1 MTDEK
6 EPIGSISEEFA
17 LLERHILILKTV
29 RDNQP
34 IGIISLSEKTGIPKH
49 KVRYSLKLLEKEGII
64 KATPDGAVVTESCD
78 EFLKNISEYVK
89 GLYSKVEELL
99 SQI

>member
-17 LLERHILILKTV
+17 LLERHIMILKTV
-29 RDNQP
+29 RINQP
-34 IGIISLSEKTGIPKH
+34 IGLIRLSEMTGIPKH

-64 KATPDGAVVTESCD
+64 RATTDGAVVTDKYD

>member
-1 MTDEK
+1 MSEN
-6 EPIGSISEEFA
+6 EPIGSLTEEFA

-29 RDNQP
+29 KANQP
-34 IGIISLSEKTGIPKH
+34 IGLVRLSETTGIPKH

-64 KATPDGAVVTESCD
+64 EATQAGAVVTQRYD
-78 EFLKNISEYVK
+78 EFLKSISEYVS

>member
-1 MTDEK
+1 MSEN
-6 EPIGSISEEFA
+6 EPIGSLTEEFA

-29 RDNQP
+29 KANQP
-34 IGIISLSEKTGIPKH
+34 IGLVRLSETTGIPKH

-64 KATPDGAVVTESCD
+64 EATQAGAVVTQKYD
-78 EFLKNISEYVK
+78 DFLKSISEYVS

-99 SQI
+99 TQI